1 MPGHSQV
8 QVATGIHGYSLTLY
22 ESSKIYIS
30 PVPTPI
36 SADEDDEE
44 TANEED
50 DEQFAD

>member
-8 QVATGIHGYSLTLY
+8 QVATGIHGYSLALY

-30 PVPTPI
+30 PPL

-50 DEQFAD
+50 DEEFAD